1 MPGAALLLWD
11 VDHTLIENAGVSK
24 ENYALAFELLTGRR
38 ASEQARTDGRTDVG
52 IMEGLLRANGVESGE
67 YSVDAQLAALVEAGE
82 RNRARLGERGHPL
95 PGATACL
102 QRLAAD
108 PSVVQ
113 SVLTGNVEPN
123 ARVKLGV
130 FGLTEWLD
138 FSVGA
143 FGEEHHVRGRLVPVA
158 QMKAARAFGFDA
170 ARDATVLIGDT
181 TLDVDAGLTG
191 GARVIA
197 VATGVSSIEE
207 LRESGADAVVA
218 DLTDVDA
225 FVEVVHQVV
234 AMGPTG
240 ARAQA
245 PATG

>member
-1 MPGAALLLWD
+1 
-11 VDHTLIENAGVSK
+11 
-24 ENYALAFELLTGRR
+24 
-38 ASEQARTDGRTDVG
+38 
-52 IMEGLLRANGVESGE
+52 
-67 YSVDAQLAALVEAGE
+67 
-82 RNRARLGERGHPL
+82 
-95 PGATACL
+95 
-102 QRLAAD
+102 
-108 PSVVQ
+108 VVQ

-130 FGLTEWLD
+130 FGLAGWLD
-138 FSVGA
+138 LSVGA
-143 FGEEHHVRGRLVPVA
+143 FGEEHRVRGRLVPVA
-158 QMKAARAFGFDA
+158 QKKAAQVFGFDA

-225 FVEVVHQVV
+225 FVAVVHRVV

-245 PATG
+245 PAAG